1 MANTRRVSRR
11 HADSEARV
19 YHHSYM
25 VRRALILAVALS
37 AGVVAPA
44 ALAGPPSAQTEAGLL
59 VRAQQRAADQATNPE
74 HAQRHA
80 LAAPEL
86 AQLQHPD
93 RREDPRRE
101 AEVDPFLAGWAPER
115 GVERDVSITNR
126 YGARLHGHLSMPTA
140 AARRLPAVVLLT
152 GGAGTEHAYR
162 ELAHGLAE
170 AGYVVL
176 GLNVQGDYGSQLKPA
191 DPDPS
196 TPQNEHCEPGAWQEP
211 QEAGVRETGPCAGE
225 ASEPVPDP
233 IEVVTRES
241 FDSIVAAYEQVKA
254 RKFFGA
260 LDGVRWLLS
269 DDNPWRDRI
278 DGERIG
284 IAGHSLGAHG
294 ALLAANA
301 DPERRFRAAVTFD
314 GFGRLA
320 PTGVPSVPTLF
331 QLQDLSDL
339 PHLTPPAELP
349 GDQDA
354 AAFAAAGVPAGVVH
368 LAGSTHNEWS
378 YVPPEL
384 LAAAGGASRDG
395 KRVALHYAVA
405 WFDLW
410 LKPGMQADALRR
422 LTAPTFSG
430 STDGS
435 SRGEGPWD
443 PATQR
448 TVSPRIGGET
458 TQEHLSPLFRSWI
471 DAPGA
476 RCADLRA
483 GC

>member
-1 MANTRRVSRR
+1 MSF
-11 HADSEARV
+11 SP
-19 YHHSYM
+19 
-25 VRRALILAVALS
+25 LAVAVVLS
-37 AGVVAPA
+37 VGVVAPA
-44 ALAGPPSAQTEAGLL
+44 AVADPPSPQTEAGLL
-59 VRAQQRAADQATNPE
+59 VQARQRPADQATNPE

-80 LAAPEL
+80 LVVPGL
-86 AQLQHPD
+86 VQLQHPD

-101 AEVDPFLAGWAPER
+101 AEVDPFLAGWAPQR
-115 GVERDVSITNR
+115 GVERDVSLTNR
-126 YGARLHGHLSMPTA
+126 YGARLHGHLSMPKA
-140 AARRLPAVVLLT
+140 AAGRLPAVVLLT
-152 GGAGTEHAYR
+152 GGAGTEHGYR

-176 GLNVQGDYGSQLKPA
+176 GLNVQGDYGSQQKPA
-191 DPDPS
+191 DPDPE
-196 TPQNEHCEPGAWQEP
+196 TPQNEFCEPSNAGGWQEP
-211 QEAGVRETGPCAGE
+211 QEAGVRESGSCAGE
-225 ASEPVPDP
+225 PSEPPLTAE
-233 IEVVTRES
+233 EVRSLATRDS
-241 FDSIVAAYEQVKA
+241 FDAVVAAYEQVKA

-269 DDNPWRDRI
+269 TDNPWRDRI
-278 DGERIG
+278 DGGRIG

-301 DPERRFRAAVTFD
+301 DPQRRFRAAVTFD

-354 AAFAAAGVPAGVVH
+354 GAFAAAGVPTGVVH

-384 LAAAGGASRDG
+384 LAALGGASRDG

-410 LKPGMQADALRR
+410 LKPGMQADARRR

-443 PATQR
+443 ATTQR

-458 TQEHLSPLFRSWI
+458 TREHLSPLFRSWV

-476 RCADLRA
+476 RCTDLRT
-483 GC
+483 GCPG

>member
-1 MANTRRVSRR
+1 MAFRPLLV
-11 HADSEARV
+11 
-19 YHHSYM
+19 
-25 VRRALILAVALS
+25 AVALS

-44 ALAGPPSAQTEAGLL
+44 ALAQPPSLQKEAGLF
-59 VRAQQRAADQATNPE
+59 VRAQQRPVDQATNPE
-74 HAQRHA
+74 HMRRHA
-80 LAAPEL
+80 LVAPEL
-86 AQLQHPD
+86 AQLQRPD
-93 RREDPRRE
+93 RREDPQRE
-101 AEVDPFLAGWAPER
+101 AELDPFLVGWAPAR
-115 GVERDVSITNR
+115 GAELDVSIKNR
-126 YGARLHGHLSMPTA
+126 YGARLHGHLSMPKVA
-140 AARRLPAVVLLT
+140 AGRLPAVILLT
-152 GGAGTEHAYR
+152 GGTGSEHGYR
-162 ELAHGLAE
+162 EIAHGLAE

-176 GLNVQGDYGSQLKPA
+176 GLNVQGDNGSQGRPT
-191 DPDPS
+191 DPDPLTS
-196 TPQNEHCEPGAWQEP
+196 QNESEHCQPGAWQQP
-211 QEAGVRETGPCAGE
+211 QEAGVRENGE
-225 ASEPVPDP
+225 CPGDLTEPP
-233 IEVVTRES
+233 ISAAEAQSLVTRQGFEPT
-241 FDSIVAAYEQVKA
+241 VAVYEYAKA

-269 DDNPWRDRI
+269 NDNPWRSPI
-278 DGERIG
+278 DGDRIG
-284 IAGHSLGAHG
+284 IAGHSYGAHG

-301 DPERRFRAAVTFD
+301 DPQRRFRAAVTFD

-331 QLQDLSDL
+331 QHQDLSDRADLL
-339 PHLTPPAELP
+339 PPPALP

-354 AAFAAAGVPAGVVH
+354 STFAAAGVPTGVVH

-378 YVPPEL
+378 YGPPET
-384 LAAAGGASRDG
+384 LAPFGGASRDG

-410 LKPGMQADALRR
+410 LKPGMQADARRR
-422 LTAPTFSG
+422 LTAGTFDG

-471 DAPGA
+471 DVPGA

-483 GC
+483 RC